1 MEVPLNTPTQDCHA
15 HAMSCELAS
24 EVELTSL
31 FNKLSDGSKNVN
43 IENALQIVYKLG
55 YVPSKED
62 IDEFMHTTNGICSLS
77 NIKKFC
83 KKLKL
88 FSVSTDGLV
97 DVFSHYDVHLQFQH
111 TCGHNIWCFYFSFI
125 VKKKRTGKI
134 SKDQFKSLFT
144 TVGSRMSNAEMDAII
159 RELCNKADQIDY
171 KEFLSK

>member
-1 MEVPLNTPTQDCHA
+1 ME
-15 HAMSCELAS
+15 ELAH

-62 IDEFMHTTNGICSLS
+62 IDEFMHATNGICSLS

-83 KKLKL
+83 EKVKLS
-88 FSVSTDGLV
+88 SVSTDGLV
-97 DVFSHYDVHLQFQH
+97 DVFNHYDV
-111 TCGHNIWCFYFSFI
+111 N
-125 VKKKRTGKI
+125 KTGKI

-144 TVGSRMSNAEMDAII
+144 TVGSRMSNAEMDTII
-159 RELCNKADQIDY
+159 RELCNEADQIDY
-171 KEFLSK
+171 KEFLNK